1 MRILIFDWLLV
12 TFIIFG
18 FSYFVD
24 RIHKEQTIR
33 WSGRFVWCSIVSA
46 VVLAFIVF
54 LERL

>member
-24 RIHKEQTIR
+24 RIHKEQTIK